1 MCHPGGQKV
10 PGYGI
15 LRVEKIKASSGG
27 GVVGRLKHDL
37 RETSYENERTEKNQV
52 LEPQNS
58 GDPVAWQTAFARYKK
73 ITEDC
78 KKRSDSVGAIEVVIT
93 SSERPDMT
101 RAEHL
106 AYLNEAQKWA
116 MKKFGLKNC
125 FLNVLHM
132 DEKVPHIHLMFAPVE
147 ETERLKKQ
155 TAEERRAGVQ
165 RHEKIRQLNA
175 KKWLNGKKSLSAMQ
189 TEFFENVSKKYGFER
204 GELAEDTHRTHSR
217 IRLDGEIARYKKLNK
232 ELSAKIEFYEAW
244 KATQTLAEGKGRMN
258 LAEMARGLTHDEL
271 NECWR
276 AFERTANEKRAEKA
290 RQTHENGPKTGRSGR
305 GGR

>member
-1 MCHPGGQKV
+1 M

-15 LRVEKIKASSGG
+15 LRIEKIKASSGG

-52 LEPQNS
+52 LEPKNS

-116 MKKFGLKNC
+116 MRKFGLKNC

-165 RHEKIRQLNA
+165 RTEKIRQLNA
-175 KKWLNGKKSLSAMQ
+175 KKWLNGKKSLSEMQ
-189 TEFFENVSKKYGFER
+189 TDFFENVSKKYGFER

-217 IRLDGEIARYKKLNK
+217 IRLDGEIAKYKKLNK
-232 ELSAKIEFYEAW
+232 ELKAKIEFYEAW
-244 KATQTLAEGKGRMN
+244 RATQTLAEGKGRMT
-258 LAEMARGLTHDEL
+258 LAEMARGLTQDEL

-290 RQTHENGPKTGRSGR
+290 RQRPENGPKTSRPGR